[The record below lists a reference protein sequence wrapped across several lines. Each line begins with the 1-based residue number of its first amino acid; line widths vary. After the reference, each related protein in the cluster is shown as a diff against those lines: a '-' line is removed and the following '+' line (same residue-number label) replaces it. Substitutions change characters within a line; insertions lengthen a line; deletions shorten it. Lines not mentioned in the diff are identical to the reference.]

1 MADRNAPASFTFEE
15 WRVEFNELATDVG
28 DIANLPASINGN
40 AVSDTIEA
48 IQELQS
54 GLSTVLLPNVIDFE
68 DSTGASAY
76 RIKMGTDDDLQ
87 LYHDGS
93 NSLIS
98 HDGTGDLNIDSVTGV
113 NVQFNGSTKI
123 NTINTGIN
131 VTGDVQLTGDITDGT
146 TTLTIGATDGIIATQ
161 GFSIAIGVALG

>member
-54 GLSTVLLPNVIDFE
+54 GLTTVLLPNVIDFE

>member
-48 IQELQS
+48 IQELQN
-54 GLSTVLLPNVIDFE
+54 GLTTVLLPNVIDFE

-113 NVQFNGSTKI
+113 NVQFNGSTKM